1 MAISGDQ
8 GFLKQLNRAALLRLL
23 RRHPESS
30 RADLAQY
37 SGLTK
42 VTVGALVAELLE
54 EGWIR
59 EGDKVQNGAG
69 RPSRPLRINP
79 NYLTLLG
86 AEIGVDY
93 LSVLACDLEGNVL
106 AHTSFNSIPIP
117 PEDTAAQL
125 IKMLLALLQSPTL
138 EGRYV
143 IGLGVGAPGP
153 VENGVLHIAP
163 NLGWRDVPLVDLL
176 QAEWKRQVGEALINL
191 PPKRPRKRSIPKG
204 TLILGDAL
212 LPPLEQ
218 FPILLENEANAA
230 AMSEYI
236 FGDVTQS
243 SSQGSSQSS
252 SQGSLLYL
260 SLGVGVGCGIII
272 GDQILRGEGGY
283 AGEVG
288 HTTLLENGPLCACG
302 NRGCAETLLNQRRL
316 SEQLGAPQGRL
327 YTMDEILERVQAGQG
342 EKALRELAYHLGI
355 LLANMVNVF
364 SPSALVI
371 GGNLTRLGDLLL
383 EPALIELERRSF
395 LRKHAR
401 VYLCGRGVDASAVG
415 AAAVVLHHVLSPAQ
429 G

>member
-1 MAISGDQ
+1 LVAISGDQ

-23 RRHPESS
+23 RRHPDSS
-30 RADLAQY
+30 RAELAQY

-106 AHTSFNSIPIP
+106 AHTSHPYTPIP
-117 PEDTAAQL
+117 PEDTARKL
-125 IKMLLALLQSPTL
+125 IEMLMALLQSPTL

-163 NLGWRDVPLVDLL
+163 NLGWRDVALVDLL
-176 QAEWKRQVGEALINL
+176 QLEWKAQVSEALTQI
-191 PPKRPRKRSIPKG
+191 PPKRSRKRTLPKG
-204 TLILGDAL
+204 TLVLGDAL

-236 FGDVTQS
+236 FGDVTQ
-243 SSQGSSQSS
+243 GS

-288 HTTLLENGPLCACG
+288 HTTLLENGPPCTCG
-302 NRGCAETLLNQRRL
+302 NHGCAETLLNQRRL

-327 YTMDEILERVQAGQG
+327 YTMNEILERVQAGQG

-383 EPALIELERRSF
+383 EPALVELERRSF

>member
-1 MAISGDQ
+1 LVAISGDQ

-30 RADLAQY
+30 RADLAHY

-79 NYLTLLG
+79 QYLTLLG

-106 AHTSFNSIPIP
+106 ARVSNSYVPIP
-117 PEDTAAQL
+117 PQDTAATLVQ
-125 IKMLLALLQSPTL
+125 MLLGLLQSPTL
-138 EGRYV
+138 EGRYL

-153 VENGVLHIAP
+153 VESGVLHIAP
-163 NLGWRDVPLVDLL
+163 NLGWRDVPLVELL
-176 QAEWKRQVGEALINL
+176 QAEWKKQVGEALL
-191 PPKRPRKRSIPKG
+191 STSPKRSRKRTLPKG
-204 TLILGDAL
+204 TLVLGDTL

-236 FGDVTQS
+236 FGDPA
-243 SSQGSSQSS
+243 QGSA
-252 SQGSLLYL
+252 QGSLLYL

-288 HTTLLENGPLCACG
+288 HTTLLENGPACVCG

-327 YTMDEILERVQAGQG
+327 LTMDEILERIRGGQG
-342 EKALRELAYHLGI
+342 EKALRELSYHLGI
-355 LLANMVNVF
+355 LLANMVNIF

-383 EPALIELERRSF
+383 EPALVELERRSF